1 MLVNPV
7 RKCTAGAVYGEKEA
21 CTCDAEYIA
30 AEILDGS
37 GVEGKHW
44 YACNAHTCVSTMMR
58 IHYLPIG
65 EWWARLREDISLAMN
80 RADAFTE
87 SQVREALA
95 MVEYVAPPPPE
106 PEPEPEPVPELT
118 VYERFHALVNGDYIQ
133 AMQLVKELANEVMA
147 RAVDPIPPAVKEAW
161 AKALENAV
169 EVSDGF
175 ETVGLQTDSSDISTM
190 TAEVDVSDTD
200 NESTSIA
207 EEDKP
212 DFNPAEVLLSPEGA
226 ATVRVVNDSLP
237 NEDPEL
243 GEMTA
248 AEKAQW
254 DTDAGG
260 RGT

>member
-37 GVEGKHW
+37 GIEGKHW

-95 MVEYVAPPPPE
+95 MVEYVAPSPPPE

-133 AMQLVKELANEVMA
+133 AMQLVKELANEVMT

-161 AKALENAV
+161 AKALENASAVPENYV
-169 EVSDGF
+169 EVDLDESPTSSVEADPLPF
-175 ETVGLQTDSSDISTM
+175 SKEDIAQADLALNQASTD
-190 TAEVDVSDTD
+190 
-200 NESTSIA
+200 
-207 EEDKP
+207 
-212 DFNPAEVLLSPEGA
+212 
-226 ATVRVVNDSLP
+226 
-237 NEDPEL
+237 DPEL